1 MRIHYPAVGVVAMLT
16 SIVASIVPA
25 NAVPAVPYSDYSA
38 QGLITLCDRA
48 GHPVTTGQIT
58 DKPFVWRAVSSQ
70 PASAAYSGHG
80 QTATLLAY
88 QPRPH
93 AYPPQWSGDTLTSSS
108 TYTNPAAPM
117 AQATRLDFTLQD
129 FLHEFPPMMNGF
141 IQLRIYLGIPGK
153 ETLTTTYPSADI
165 QVTGSTWTLVDGG
178 HSGCTAGSATASE
191 VVAVA
196 SASPHAGTGSAA
208 SSTATTTPGT
218 TPSSTATTSS
228 GSSTTTPAGG
238 ASGATGPPPGD
249 ANQQLGAQAASG
261 SPFAAATSSSF
272 WRPMALAAVL
282 LAVAGLLTLR
292 ARRRRPQNQ
301 HVKQA

>member
-1 MRIHYPAVGVVAMLT
+1 MRIHYPAVGVIAMLT
-16 SIVASIVPA
+16 SIVVSIVPA
-25 NAVPAVPYSDYSA
+25 DAVPAVPYSDYSA

-165 QVTGSTWTLVDGG
+165 QVTGSTWTLVVDWRDGSLSDA
-178 HSGCTAGSATASE
+178 HSALRATLTDCGIDPDS
-191 VVAVA
+191 V
-196 SASPHAGTGSAA
+196 
-208 SSTATTTPGT
+208 
-218 TPSSTATTSS
+218 
-228 GSSTTTPAGG
+228 
-238 ASGATGPPPGD
+238 PGD
-249 ANQQLGAQAASG
+249 RVRIDYHSYRADAPQFGYFRVWVRRS
-261 SPFAAATSSSF
+261 
-272 WRPMALAAVL
+272 L
-282 LAVAGLLTLR
+282 LAPGD
-292 ARRRRPQNQ
+292 
-301 HVKQA
+301 